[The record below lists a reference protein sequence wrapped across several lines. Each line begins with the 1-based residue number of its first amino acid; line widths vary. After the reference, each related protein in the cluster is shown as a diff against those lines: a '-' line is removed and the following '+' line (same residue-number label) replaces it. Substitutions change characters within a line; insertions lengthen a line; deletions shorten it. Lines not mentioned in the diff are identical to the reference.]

1 LIGKASAW
9 QGDHVMEIDRRWFYP
24 AAAPVAMPAGLIHL
38 DSDLCWC
45 EPIIEAEEIGEEI
58 VIHRQVTWN

>member
-1 LIGKASAW
+1 
-9 QGDHVMEIDRRWFYP
+9 MEIANRWFYP

-38 DSDLCWC
+38 DSHSCWR
-45 EPIIEAEEIGEEI
+45 EPIIEADEIGEEI

>member
-1 LIGKASAW
+1 
-9 QGDHVMEIDRRWFYP
+9 MEIDRRWFYP

-45 EPIIEAEEIGEEI
+45 EPIIEAEAIGEEI